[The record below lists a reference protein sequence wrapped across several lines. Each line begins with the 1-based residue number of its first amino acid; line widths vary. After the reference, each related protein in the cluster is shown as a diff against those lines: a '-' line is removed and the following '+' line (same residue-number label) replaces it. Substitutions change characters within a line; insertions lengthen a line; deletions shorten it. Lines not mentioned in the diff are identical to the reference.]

1 MPEILPRSQHS
12 SGEKERQRIDDSYCS
27 ILRNQGLEGEIG
39 ADITGGNQV
48 R

>member
-12 SGEKERQRIDDSYCS
+12 SGEKERQRIDDNYSS
-27 ILRNQGLEGEIG
+27 LLETKGWR
-39 ADITGGNQV
+39 V